1 MPSLS
6 NRIMVLLIMVFAI
19 LCFTVST
26 NAERNIVCT
35 NWLCTGVCIRNCAQ
49 CRKMFGVYFMG
60 QKCADFCMKYKGKL
74 IPDCEDEYSIRPFLQ
89 VAENDY

>member
-6 NRIMVLLIMVFAI
+6 NRIMILLIMVFAI

-26 NAERNIVCT
+26 DAERNI
-35 NWLCTGVCIRNCAQ
+35 GVCIRNCAQ

-60 QKCADFCMKYKGKL
+60 QKCADFCVKYKGKL
-74 IPDCEDEYSIRPFLQ
+74 IPDCEDEFSIRPFLQ